1 MRKRSW
7 IVPGVLFCMILG
19 MVALGI
25 GRIERVQPVYLLEEE
40 QRPVVIIDP
49 GHGGIDGGA
58 EANGLI
64 EKDINLAISLN
75 LRDFLSMQGFRVI
88 MTREDDR
95 SIHDQ
100 GITQISRQKRSD
112 MYNRLALI
120 EDHPEAIFV
129 SIHQNKFEQASVCGA
144 QVFYSQ
150 NHPDSQQ
157 LAQQIQSSFASLL
170 QPDNT
175 REIKPAENNLFLL
188 YEATVP
194 AVMVECGFLSNQQEA
209 GQLSDPTYQR
219 KVAFVVGQALC
230 RFVAGEEG
238 SDQL

>member
-1 MRKRSW
+1 MRKRSLM
-7 IVPGVLFCMILG
+7 GLGMLFCLILG
-19 MVALGI
+19 MVAWGI
-25 GRIERVQPVYLLEEE
+25 LHIEQVQPVFSVQGEE
-40 QRPVVIIDP
+40 QPVVILDP

-58 EANGLI
+58 EANNLI
-64 EKDINLAISLN
+64 EKDINLAIALN
-75 LRDFLSMQGFRVI
+75 LRDFLSVQGFRVI

-112 MYNRLALI
+112 MYNRLAII

-157 LAQQIQSSFASLL
+157 LAQQIQTSFASLL

-194 AVMVECGFLSNQQEA
+194 AVMVECGFLSNAQEA
-209 GQLSDPTYQR
+209 ANLSDPDYQR

-230 RFVAGEEG
+230 RFVAGEE
-238 SDQL
+238 

>member
-1 MRKRSW
+1 MRKRSLL
-7 IVPGVLFCMILG
+7 GLGMLFCLILG
-19 MVALGI
+19 MVAWGI
-25 GRIERVQPVYLLEEE
+25 LHIEQVQPVFSVQGEE
-40 QRPVVIIDP
+40 QPVVILDP

-58 EANGLI
+58 EANNLI
-64 EKDINLAISLN
+64 EKDINLAIALN
-75 LRDFLSMQGFRVI
+75 LRDFLSVQGFRVI

-112 MYNRLALI
+112 MYNRLEII

-157 LAQQIQSSFASLL
+157 LAQQIQISFASLL

-194 AVMVECGFLSNQQEA
+194 AVMVECGFLSNAQEA
-209 GQLSDPTYQR
+209 ANLSDPDYQR

-230 RFVAGEEG
+230 RFVAGEK
-238 SDQL
+238 

>member
-7 IVPGVLFCMILG
+7 IALGMLFCMILG

-150 NHPDSQQ
+150 NNPDSQQ
-157 LAQQIQSSFASLL
+157 LAAQIQSSFASLL

-230 RFVAGEEG
+230 RFVAGEE
-238 SDQL
+238 

>member
-7 IVPGVLFCMILG
+7 IVPGALFCMILG

-194 AVMVECGFLSNQQEA
+194 AVMVECGFLSNRQEA

>member
-194 AVMVECGFLSNQQEA
+194 AVMVECGFLSNRQEA